1 MSITVGKPS
10 GVQKIQSRFAA
21 AGLVATALFLVL
33 AGRLF
38 ALQISRGEEF
48 FEKSVN
54 NFVKESRLPA
64 DRGMILDAQGRILVD
79 NRPSYNVTLTPAFCQ
94 PSGAP
99 KDYCLG
105 EVLPKL
111 STYLSLSEEE
121 VRRVE
126 AQYRRARGLKRFREF
141 AIKIDVD
148 QDALDR
154 LEANRMELAGVDVQI
169 APHRSYRYGSLAA
182 HVLGYMNEISGEELA
197 AREKKG
203 ERGYQLGDY
212 VGRRG
217 VEQLFEQELRGADGA
232 QKQVVD
238 VKGRRL
244 PGADHWLGEGDRVTP
259 PVSGHNLILS
269 IDLDLQRA
277 AEEAFAGQTAGAIVA
292 VEVKT
297 GFLLA
302 VVSKPAYDP
311 NELTGRITR
320 SRLREISED
329 PLKQLL
335 FRPAQAHYPPGSTW
349 KIVTALAALE
359 AQAVTPET
367 KFFCGG
373 GYTLG
378 KRRWRCWRAAGHGN
392 VDLRDSLKHSC
403 DTYYYAVSDRMGVDP
418 IAEMARR
425 FGFGA
430 RTGLGISPEVPG
442 IVPTTEY
449 YDRVLKEGYQRGLA
463 LNASIGQGDVNVTP
477 LQMAMAYAALADGG
491 RLHKPQIVRRIEKA
505 DGTLVSE
512 LAPIVV
518 RELGLPKAHLDA
530 VLQGIWAV
538 VNEPGGTAYGKRLR
552 DVEVLGKTGTAQV
565 VAIGATRI
573 KAKDMEFFTRDHAWF
588 AAVGPA
594 ENPEIAL
601 VVLSEHG
608 GGGGAVAG
616 PVAMKIMR
624 EYFRIRAERAAKVQ
638 AGVERAE

>member
-10 GVQKIQSRFAA
+10 GVQKIQSRFVVV
-21 AGLVATALFLVL
+21 GLVATAFFLVL

-38 ALQISRGEEF
+38 VIQISRGEEF

-64 DRGMILDAQGRILVD
+64 DRGMILDARGRILVD

-111 STYLSLSEEE
+111 ATYLSLTEEE

-126 AQYRRARGLKRFREF
+126 SQYRRARGLRRFREF
-141 AIKIDVD
+141 TVKIDVE

-154 LEANRMELAGVDVQI
+154 LEANRMDLAGIDVQI
-169 APHRSYRYGSLAA
+169 APHRSYRYGTLAA

-197 AREKKG
+197 AREKQG

-212 VGRRG
+212 IGRRG
-217 VEQLFEQELRGADGA
+217 IEQLFEQELRGEDGA

-244 PGADHWLGEGDRVTP
+244 PGADHWLGKGDRVKLP
-259 PVSGHNLILS
+259 ISGHNLVLS

-359 AQAVTPET
+359 TKAVTPET

-418 IAEMARR
+418 IAEMAHR
-425 FGFGA
+425 FGFGE

-442 IVPTTEY
+442 IVPTIAY

-477 LQMAMAYAALADGG
+477 LQLAMAYAALANGG
-491 RLHKPQIVRRIEKA
+491 TLHKPQLVRRIEKA
-505 DGTLVSE
+505 DGAL
-512 LAPIVV
+512 V
-518 RELGLPKAHLDA
+518 REIEPIAVRRLDLAQENIDA
-530 VLQGIWAV
+530 VLGGIWAV
-538 VNEPGGTAYGKRLR
+538 VNEVGGTAYGKRLR

-573 KAKDMEFFTRDHAWF
+573 KAKDMAFFTRDHAWF

-594 ENPEIAL
+594 RDPEIAL

-624 EYFRIRAERAAKVQ
+624 EYFRIQAERAAQ
-638 AGVERAE
+638 AQAEPSAP

>member
-1 MSITVGKPS
+1 MSITVGRPA
-10 GVQKIQSRFAA
+10 GVQKIQARFVV
-21 AGLVATALFLVL
+21 AGLVASLFFLVL
-33 AGRLF
+33 AVRMF
-38 ALQISRGEEF
+38 VLQISRGEEF
-48 FEKSVN
+48 QEKSVN

-64 DRGMILDAQGRILVD
+64 DRGMILDARRRILVD

-99 KDYCLG
+99 KGYCLE

-111 STYLSLSEEE
+111 AAYLSLTEDE
-121 VRRVE
+121 VKRAKR
-126 AQYRRARGLKRFREF
+126 QYRKARGLRRFREF
-141 AIKIDVD
+141 TVKIDVD

-154 LEANRMELAGVDVQI
+154 LEANRMDLAGVDVQI
-169 APHRSYRYGSLAA
+169 APHRNYRHGTLAA
-182 HVLGYMNEISGEELA
+182 HALGYMNEISGEELA
-197 AREKKG
+197 EREKKG
-203 ERGYQLGDY
+203 ESGYQIGDY

-217 VEQLFEQELRGADGA
+217 IEQLFEGELRGVDGA

-244 PGADHWLGEGDRVTP
+244 PGADHWLGGTDRVTP
-259 PVSGHNLILS
+259 AVSGHNLVLS

-277 AEEAFAGQTAGAIVA
+277 AEEAFAEQTAGAIVA
-292 VEVKT
+292 VEVQT
-297 GFLLA
+297 GFILA

-320 SRLREISED
+320 ARLREISED

-359 AQAVTPET
+359 TDVVTANT
-367 KFFCGG
+367 KFACNG

-378 KRRWRCWRAAGHGN
+378 RRRWRCWRAAGHGN

-418 IAEMARR
+418 IADMARR
-425 FGFGA
+425 FGFGE
-430 RTGLGISPEVPG
+430 RTGLGLSPEVPG
-442 IVPTTEY
+442 IVPDVAY
-449 YDRVLKEGYQRGLA
+449 YNRVLKEGYQRGLA

-477 LQMAMAYAALADGG
+477 LQLAMAYAALANGG
-491 RLHKPQIVRRIEKA
+491 TLHKPQIVRRIEKA
-505 DGTLVSE
+505 DGELVRALE
-512 LAPIVV
+512 PITV
-518 RELGLPKAHLDA
+518 RELNLPKEDVDE
-530 VLQGIWAV
+530 VLGGIWAV
-538 VNEPGGTAYGKRLR
+538 VNEAGGTAYGRRLR

-565 VAIGATRI
+565 VAIGATRL

-594 ENPEIAL
+594 EEPEIAL

-624 EYFRIRAERAAKVQ
+624 EYFRLKSERASQ
-638 AGVERAE
+638 ASTSTTTP